1 MSRLPSPTGRIPFI
15 AHAINDDKQYYNT
28 YRVASLVSVGAFLV
42 GYDCGVISTILSDR
56 RWIDLM
62 KPAENCTLSFI
73 GVSLLN

>member
-1 MSRLPSPTGRIPFI
+1 
-15 AHAINDDKQYYNT
+15 
-28 YRVASLVSVGAFLV
+28 VGAFLV

-73 GVSLLN
+73 GVSLLKLTRHRGGYRRHFLRV